1 MAQGQR
7 ISYRRVSTEAQ
18 STERQLDGLEFDC
31 EFEDRLSGKDTNRP
45 QLQALLKYARSGDV
59 VVVHSMCRLARNLTD
74 LLALVQELTG
84 KGVKVRFHKEGLEFS
99 GDDSP
104 LSMLMLSLMGAF
116 SAFERAILLER
127 QREGIHLA
135 KQRGA
140 YKGRKPALT
149 SMQAEQLR
157 IRANAGESKAKLARE
172 LGVSRETV
180 YAYLR
185 VAS

>member
-1 MAQGQR
+1 MQLAIEERTLNAWPAQRNLLYDGWMLR
-7 ISYRRVSTEAQ
+7 FTGGYTRRANSIS
-18 STERQLDGLEFDC
+18 
-31 EFEDRLSGKDTNRP
+31 
-45 QLQALLKYARSGDV
+45 ALYP
-59 VVVHSMCRLARNLTD
+59 VHSMCRLARNLTD